1 MHTCMHDQG
10 GDHSFK
16 FKFFPKKERKH
27 EDLILKMVS
36 LGFKWEYTKYG
47 NKHVSIIHLP
57 ILKIKTLGFEEST
70 PKKNKNIE
78 NITKKGWTWVSD
90 FKHQ

>member
-1 MHTCMHDQG
+1 MQAGIHGQG

-16 FKFFPKKERKH
+16 FRFFPKKERKH

-47 NKHVSIIHLP
+47 NKHISIIHLP
-57 ILKIKTLGFEEST
+57 ILKIKTYGFKSLHEEQSSRGFEYRNQSS
-70 PKKNKNIE
+70 NA
-78 NITKKGWTWVSD
+78 
-90 FKHQ
+90 